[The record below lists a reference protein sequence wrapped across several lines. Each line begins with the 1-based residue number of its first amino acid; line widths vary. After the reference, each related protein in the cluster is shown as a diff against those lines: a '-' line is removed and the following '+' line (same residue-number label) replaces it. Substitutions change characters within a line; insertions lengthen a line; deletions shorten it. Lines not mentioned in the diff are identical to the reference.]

1 MSTWSKLLAAVRRP
15 RDADAELARMGR
27 LRDAFEADTDVFLNL
42 TIKLRRAD
50 LHLIGEVVQLYS
62 YADFNARR
70 IVSALEHASTGDPK
84 TVSRLQ
90 DWEVLRDLKALARQ
104 HLPDGNLR
112 DGILK
117 VHGTLLMHRG
127 HRYDFAHWATRRV
140 KGADA
145 LVMFTMNAKSAEKR
159 AGTPL
164 EAQQSRFGIL
174 PLAGFRAEV
183 RKLEGHAI
191 FMAAAAAHI
200 DMHLVELRER
210 IAEHPADEETDEGDR
225 DLYDGA
231 IGS

>member
-1 MSTWSKLLAAVRRP
+1 MSAWSKLLAAVRRP
-15 RDADAELARMGR
+15 RDAELARMER

-50 LHLIGEVVQLYS
+50 LHLIGKVVQLYS

-70 IVSALEHASTGDPK
+70 IVSALEHASTGDPRA
-84 TVSRLQ
+84 VSGLQ

-117 VHGTLLMHRG
+117 AHGTLLMHRD
-127 HRYDFAHWATRRV
+127 HRHDFAHWATRRV

-164 EAQQSRFGIL
+164 GAQQSRFGIL

-183 RKLEGHAI
+183 RKLEGHAN
-191 FMAAAAAHI
+191 FLAAAAAHI

-210 IAEHPADEETDEGDR
+210 IAERPAGEETDQGDR
-225 DLYDGA
+225 DLYAGA